1 MNKIKKYTLIG
12 FGLLLGMGVLS
23 SCTNTF
29 CSTDDSAK
37 ILYTFDR
44 GITKYSDTLP
54 EGVSE
59 YDVDTTS
66 IDGVTIYKWYSL
78 DNSYILRETVL
89 PSLKTNSMYQ
99 PSLEFFKAIDN
110 WVFETTLSKISEE
123 GITIKSVGEISIEK
137 HDEATGNSYY
147 ETNYD
152 KTTLNGAINKYGY
165 LKFSGNY
172 ENDNS
177 SKQRVIFQ
185 YFDQK
190 IESMRKNEE
199 GSETKI
205 VPGNDFINT
214 YKSALTT
221 KANNYRSCIYTVGDD
236 GDVFGMYG
244 DKNLNNFYEQIEIE
258 KKSWGYAWSRGF
270 LEGLLIYPISYMVDS
285 FVTFFAGSNANLIS
299 GNGWA
304 QVCAILLA
312 TIIIRS
318 IMMLL
323 TLKQTLGQGKMQQL
337 QPQLMKLQEKYPNAN
352 TNQYEKQRLAQ
363 EQMALYKK
371 NKINPMGQLLV
382 MILQFPI
389 FICVW
394 GALSGC
400 SALGT
405 GTFYNMNLSST
416 VWEVLSNTSGLPS
429 NINGWWTAFGLIIIM
444 TVLQIAATVIP
455 MIIQRVQRKKVQ
467 KLGKNNAVSQQNKTM
482 KIVQY
487 FMVALIIV
495 MGFTLPSA
503 MGVYWIAGAIFNICQ
518 TLLTYFINS
527 KRQNTKGNR

>member
-1 MNKIKKYTLIG
+1 MNKIKKYSLIG
-12 FGLLLGMGVLS
+12 FGLILGLGVLS

-29 CSTDDSAK
+29 CSTDDSSK

-44 GITKYSDTLP
+44 GVTKYSETLP
-54 EGVSE
+54 EGITDYE
-59 YDVDTTS
+59 TDTTS

-78 DNSYILRETVL
+78 DNSYILRNTVL
-89 PSLKTNSMYQ
+89 PYLKTQNLYV
-99 PSLEFFKAIDN
+99 PSLEFFKTIDK
-110 WVFETTLSKISEE
+110 WVFDTTLSKVNEA
-123 GITIKSVGEISIEK
+123 GITITSVGEISIKKEDK
-137 HDEATGNSYY
+137 TTGNAYY

-152 KTTLNGAINKYGY
+152 IRSLNGALNKFGY
-165 LKFSGNY
+165 LKFSGDY
-172 ENDNS
+172 QDGDS
-177 SKQRVIFQ
+177 SKQRVTFQ
-185 YFDQK
+185 YFDNK
-190 IESMRKNEE
+190 IEELRKSEE
-199 GSETKI
+199 GSDNKI
-205 VPGNDFINT
+205 VPGNDFISY
-214 YKSALTT
+214 YKKSLST
-221 KANNYRSCIYTVGDD
+221 KANSYRSCIYTVGDE

-244 DKNLNNFYEQIEIE
+244 DKDLNGFYEQVQIE

-285 FVTFFAGSNANLIS
+285 FVTFFAGNNANLIS

-312 TIIIRS
+312 TVIIRS
-318 IMMLL
+318 IMLLL
-323 TLKQTLGQGKMQQL
+323 TLKQTLSQGKMQAL

-352 TNQYEKQRLAQ
+352 SNKYEKDRLAQ

-371 NKINPMGQLLV
+371 NKVSPFGSFIVL
-382 MILQFPI
+382 IIQFPI

-416 VWEVLSNTSGLPS
+416 VWEVLSNTNGLPGNS
-429 NINGWWTAFGLIIIM
+429 NGWWTAFGLILIM
-444 TVLQIAATVIP
+444 TICQLASTIIP
-455 MIIQRVQRKKVQ
+455 MIIQRIQRKKVT
-467 KLGKNNAVSQQNKTM
+467 KLGKNNAVAQQNKTM

-487 FMVALIIV
+487 VMVAVIIL

-503 MGVYWIAGAIFNICQ
+503 MGVYWIAGALFNITQ
-518 TLLTYFINS
+518 TLIVYFINNR
-527 KRQNTKGNR
+527 KTKKGNK